1 MNNYCGF
8 NNYKPE
14 TYDHL
19 KIRVRRKKPIHR
31 QLNEYLDYCANVR
44 QMSRM
49 TMHAKESALR
59 FFMVESKCNDL
70 QELTNKKFDSFIK
83 AELERGIAARTINM
97 RTAHIIAMVKYFRE
111 MGLEIPLRIP
121 LIVKLKEQPARRV
134 HYTREQIN
142 KVLRRCN
149 EFEYLLIKLAFDT
162 GMRIT
167 EITKLSTEQICGRRI
182 SFIGKGTKA
191 REVYMSD
198 ECAEHLHEYLE
209 EHGISEGRVWINAWG
224 YPMGADTL
232 RRTMRAAFKRCGF
245 DDFYPHALRHS
256 FGTDIQRKGA
266 DIMVIKEMMGH
277 SNVAT
282 TERYIHGFEGQLQLL
297 FDTYRK

>member
-8 NNYKPE
+8 TNYKPE
-14 TYDHL
+14 TYDRL
-19 KIRVRRKKPIHR
+19 KLRVRRKKPIHK

-59 FFMVESKCNDL
+59 FFMVESRCDDL
-70 QELTNKKFDSFIK
+70 QELTNKKFDNFIK
-83 AELERGIAARTINM
+83 GEIERGIAARTINM
-97 RTAHIIAMVKYFRE
+97 RTAHVIALVKYYRE
-111 MGLEIPLRIP
+111 MGMSIPLRIP

-134 HYTREQIN
+134 HYTAEQI
-142 KVLRRCN
+142 KQVLEQCDD
-149 EFEYLLIKLAFDT
+149 FEWLLIKIAFDT

-167 EITKLSTEQICGRRI
+167 EITRLSVEQISGRRI

-191 REVYMSD
+191 REVYVSD
-198 ECAEHLHEYLE
+198 ECRERLQEWLE
-209 EHGISEGRVWINAWG
+209 DHGIHEGRVWLNAWG

-232 RRTMRAAFKRCGF
+232 RRTMKAAFVRCGH
-245 DDFYPHALRHS
+245 DDFYPHSLRHS
-256 FGTDIQRKGA
+256 FSTDIQKKGA

-282 TERYIHGFEGQLQLL
+282 TERYLHGFEGQLQLL

>member
-8 NNYKPE
+8 TNYKPE

-19 KIRVRRKKPIHR
+19 KIRARRKKPIHR

>member
-8 NNYKPE
+8 TNYKPE

-44 QMSRM
+44 QISRM

-59 FFMVESKCNDL
+59 FFMVESKCDDL
-70 QELTNKKFDSFIK
+70 QELTNKKFDNFIK
-83 AELERGIAARTINM
+83 AELERGIAARTVNM

>member
-8 NNYKPE
+8 TNYKPE
-14 TYDHL
+14 TYDRL
-19 KIRVRRKKPIHR
+19 KVRVRRKKPIHR

-49 TMHAKESALR
+49 TLHAKESALR

-70 QELTNKKFDSFIK
+70 QELTNKKFDNFIK

-111 MGLEIPLRIP
+111 MGLDIPLRIP

-142 KVLRRCN
+142 KVLSSCN

-167 EITKLSTEQICGRRI
+167 EITKLSTDQICGRRI

-198 ECAEHLHEYLE
+198 ECAEHLNEYLE
-209 EHGISEGRVWINAWG
+209 EHGITEGRVWINAWG

-232 RRTMRAAFKRCGF
+232 RRTMRAAFQRCGF
-245 DDFYPHALRHS
+245 NDFYPHALRHS